1 MSVQICVRVYL
12 PHLYTC
18 VHSVQVLCS
27 TSTSKRYVTFFLNK
41 NSQRPN
47 VRPNLRPG
55 LSTPFIYLRPLR
67 PSLMQYVHVQK
78 ICHIFFEQKFSASKC
93 PSKSASMS
101 LYPIYILASTASKSY
116 VVRPRPKDMSH
127 FFLTKILSVQ
137 MSVQICVR
145 VSLPHL
151 YTCVHSVPVL
161 CSTSTSKRYDTFF
174 LNKNSQRPNV
184 RPNLRPGLSTPFIYL
199 RPLRPS
205 LMQYVHVQKICHIFF
220 EQKFSASKC
229 PSKSASVSIYP
240 IYVLASTASKS
251 YVVRPRPKDMS
262 HFF

>member
-12 PHLYTC
+12 LHLYT
-18 VHSVQVLCS
+18 
-27 TSTSKRYVTFFLNK
+27 F
-41 NSQRPN
+41 
-47 VRPNLRPG
+47 
-55 LSTPFIYLRPLR
+55 
-67 PSLMQYVHVQK
+67 
-78 ICHIFFEQKFSASKC
+78 
-93 PSKSASMS
+93 
-101 LYPIYILASTASKSY
+101 
-116 VVRPRPKDMSH
+116 
-127 FFLTKILSVQ
+127 
-137 MSVQICVR
+137 
-145 VSLPHL
+145 
-151 YTCVHSVPVL
+151 VHSVPVL
-161 CSTSTSKRYDTFF
+161 CSTSTSKRYVTFF

-251 YVVRPRPKDMS
+251 YVVRPRPKVRPNLRPCLSTPFMYLRPQRPS
-262 HFF
+262 LMQYVHVQMICHIFFEQKFSASKCPSKSASGSLYPIYVPSYIYVVALCVLLELHCLCFFKLDIFF